1 MAVLIIFPHML
12 QNGGPTPFCH
22 ITITKTKINNNNNQ
36 FHTWTHI
43 WWLLIRQCIKL
54 YFLYARASIAI
65 ACISYGNSVLMV
77 AVTSRYRSKPKW
89 DRDHGFLRAKAAL
102 LSARLSHRNLGFYGF
117 FLPLSPVRVYIIHKE
132 APRRWRHTRLWP
144 KCTMVPMGRV
154 QMICDFRNYNYWTEN
169 AIGFRTSRE
178 LCSNFL

>member
-102 LSARLSHRNLGFYGF
+102 LSARLSHRNFVCLSVRLSVTRVDQSKTMQARITKSSPMAAWKTLVLGTVKFFYKFEG
-117 FLPLSPVRVYIIHKE
+117 
-132 APRRWRHTRLWP
+132 RHP
-144 KCTMVPMGRV
+144 EQGC
-154 QMICDFRNYNYWTEN
+154 
-169 AIGFRTSRE
+169 
-178 LCSNFL
+178 